1 MTKLQRPYVVA
12 SGSYVPKK
20 VVSNEDLEGLC
31 GTNAAWVRENLG
43 ISQRRIAEDGELT
56 SDLAA
61 AASKAA
67 IADAGISPLDLDL
80 IIVATASPDRLAPST
95 ACIVQDKIGARC
107 AAAFDMNAVCS
118 GFLYALATGASFVS
132 SSQMRRV
139 MVVGADCFSRFTDW
153 SRRDAPFFGDGAG
166 AVILSGSSG
175 ERGFQSFVLG
185 ADGSGKDGFTITG
198 GGSEVISSPNTSV
211 EASQYYLMNARAVY
225 DTATK
230 VLPQAIQRLLVDNG
244 MDIDDIHH
252 ILLHQAS
259 MKVVRKIAESIG
271 APMEKVPTNMSVY
284 ANTASAT
291 VAILLDEAFR
301 SGKISPGENVLFGA
315 VGSGWTWGA
324 GLYRY

>member
-1 MTKLQRPYVVA
+1 
-12 SGSYVPKK
+12 
-20 VVSNEDLEGLC
+20 
-31 GTNAAWVRENLG
+31 
-43 ISQRRIAEDGELT
+43 
-56 SDLAA
+56 
-61 AASKAA
+61 
-67 IADAGISPLDLDL
+67 
-80 IIVATASPDRLAPST
+80 
-95 ACIVQDKIGARC
+95 
-107 AAAFDMNAVCS
+107 
-118 GFLYALATGASFVS
+118 
-132 SSQMRRV
+132 MRRV